1 MDNDQ
6 GLPLK
11 EAAQALGISEKT
23 LRRWIRAGK
32 IPARLVDGPFGQ
44 EYRIPR
50 EAVNTAQQVVD
61 VVKVERPTDPGQ
73 LAMAVSSALSRAL
86 EERDRR
92 FAEELAEIRQQL
104 AELLEVQRRAAER
117 EEERIRRLEEV
128 LSELRSRRRRPW
140 WKFWGR

>member
-11 EAAQALGISEKT
+11 EAAQAFGVSEKT

-32 IPARLVDGPFGQ
+32 VPARLVDGPYGQ
-44 EYRIPR
+44 EYRIPK

-61 VVKVERPTDPGQ
+61 VVKVERPADPGQ
-73 LAMAVSSALSRAL
+73 LAMAVSSALSRVL

-92 FAEELAEIRQQL
+92 FEKELAEIRQQL
-104 AELLEVQRRAAER
+104 TELLEMQRRVAER

-128 LSELRSRRRRPW
+128 LSELRSRRKRPW